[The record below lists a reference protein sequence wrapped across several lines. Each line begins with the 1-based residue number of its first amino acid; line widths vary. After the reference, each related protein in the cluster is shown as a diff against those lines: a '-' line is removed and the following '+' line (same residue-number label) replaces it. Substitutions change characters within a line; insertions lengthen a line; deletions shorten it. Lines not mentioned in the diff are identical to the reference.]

1 MTTLTKKQVAEILAI
16 STKTVERNS
25 KKGILPAP
33 SYVGER
39 SPRWN
44 AEAIYEI
51 AAGRVQTDS
60 LSSSR

>member
-1 MTTLTKKQVAEILAI
+1 MTALTKKEVAKILGI

-44 AEAIYEI
+44 AESIYAIL
-51 AAGRVQTDS
+51 GGQGQTES